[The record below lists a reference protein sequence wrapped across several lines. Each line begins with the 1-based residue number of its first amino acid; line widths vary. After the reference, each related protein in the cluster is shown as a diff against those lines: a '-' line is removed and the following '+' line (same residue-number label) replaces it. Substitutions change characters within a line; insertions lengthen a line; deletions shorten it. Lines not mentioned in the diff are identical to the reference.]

1 MTKAQIKKL
10 DRLIG
15 ELEAFQRTVKD
26 ETGDLQ
32 RAKNALN
39 DFRRAAQK

>member
-1 MTKAQIKKL
+1 MTKAQQKKL

-15 ELEAFQRTVKD
+15 ELEAFQHQVTD
-26 ETGDLQ
+26 EAGNLQ

-39 DFRRAAQK
+39 DFRRAAQ